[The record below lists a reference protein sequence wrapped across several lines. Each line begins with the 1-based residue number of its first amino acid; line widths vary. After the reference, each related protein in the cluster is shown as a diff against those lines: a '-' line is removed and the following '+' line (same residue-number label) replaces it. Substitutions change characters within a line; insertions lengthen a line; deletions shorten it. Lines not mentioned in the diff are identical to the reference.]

1 MMQFLIKDIR
11 SQVETESDYETAV
24 ELSTTTIQDTT
35 FALEHD
41 SGVLL
46 EVELSISSTTS
57 SYLEPDFS
65 EDHEPGQPYVY
76 VSTPSDNGP
85 VVRTSS
91 RAFVGIHRLIPLI
104 DTADTVTIEEEEWP
118 GEQDEKMSDMERYPL
133 TLTQEIME
141 SLEQHDIG
149 QTIDLPL
156 NLTEIAAFNKWIE
169 THRRREEA
177 NVEIA
182 FANQIANHVLQAKQD
197 INKQV
202 DAVKRSWKGLGQ

>member
-1 MMQFLIKDIR
+1 MQFLIKDIR
-11 SQVETESDYETAV
+11 SHVEKESDYETAV

-35 FALEHD
+35 FVLEHD

-46 EVELSISSTTS
+46 EVELSTSSMTS

-104 DTADTVTIEEEEWP
+104 DTTDTLGTEEDEWP
-118 GEQDEKMSDMERYPL
+118 GEQDEEMTDMERYPL
-133 TLTQEIME
+133 TLTQEIMG
-141 SLEQHDIG
+141 SLEQYEAG
-149 QTIDLPL
+149 QMIDLSFSP
-156 NLTEIAAFNKWIE
+156 TE
-169 THRRREEA
+169 
-177 NVEIA
+177 EIA
-182 FANQIANHVLQAKQD
+182 FKKWVETNRLRQEANIDIKVANRISDNVLQAKKD
-197 INKQV
+197 IDEQV
-202 DAVKRSWKGLGQ
+202 QAVRRSWKGLGQ

>member
-1 MMQFLIKDIR
+1 MQFLIKDIR
-11 SQVETESDYETAV
+11 SHVETESDYETAV

-35 FALEHD
+35 FVLEHD

-46 EVELSISSTTS
+46 EVELSTSNKTS

-104 DTADTVTIEEEEWP
+104 DTADTLATEEEEWP
-118 GEQDEKMSDMERYPL
+118 EEQNEEMTDMERYPL

-141 SLEQHDIG
+141 SLEQYETG
-149 QTIDLPL
+149 QMIDLSFSP
-156 NLTEIAAFNKWIE
+156 TEEIVFKKWVE
-169 THRRREEA
+169 TNRLRQEA
-177 NVEIA
+177 NVDIKV
-182 FANQIANHVLQAKQD
+182 ANRISDNVLQAKKD
-197 INKQV
+197 IDEQV
-202 DAVKRSWKGLGQ
+202 QAVRRSWKGLGH